1 MAVHEVSG
9 EERAQNLRELDEAKA
24 TWQWWEENHAE
35 LLERY
40 AERYVVIDK
49 EREVIGAYP
58 SLDATCDAMEAEGL
72 VFGRDVDAEFITANR
87 RWRL

>member
-24 TWQWWEENHAE
+24 TWRWWEKNHAE

-40 AERYVVIDK
+40 AERYVVINK
-49 EREVIGAYP
+49 ERAVIGAYP
-58 SLDATCDAMEAEGL
+58 SLDAACTAMEAEGL
-72 VFGRDVDAEFITANR
+72 IFGRDVDAEFITANR